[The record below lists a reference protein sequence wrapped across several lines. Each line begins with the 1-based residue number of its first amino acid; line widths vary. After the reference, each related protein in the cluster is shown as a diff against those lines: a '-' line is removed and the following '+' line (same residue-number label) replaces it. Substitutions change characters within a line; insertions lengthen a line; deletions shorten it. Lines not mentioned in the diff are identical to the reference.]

1 MAMAEATVQ
10 LGSEKHQGLILLALI
25 FLAVVGAALWYG
37 RLPRGEPLVVAV
49 ASPSISTG
57 AVESRP
63 IRVYVTGG
71 VLRPG
76 VYTMPVGARIEDAV
90 LAAGGLTVDADR
102 AQVNLAAVL
111 KDGQHIH
118 VATFRE
124 TLPPSAA
131 GAGSPQAGAT
141 PKVNINTA
149 SAADLEKLPRIGE
162 VTAGKIIAYRQAHG
176 PFSRIEE
183 LVELG
188 LVRPADFQQLE
199 DLICVQ

>member
-1 MAMAEATVQ
+1 MQ
-10 LGSEKHQGLILLALI
+10 LNSQKRQGLILLVLVL
-25 FLAVVGAALWYG
+25 LAVVGAALWYE
-37 RLPRGEPLVVAV
+37 RLPRGEPLVVPV
-49 ASPSISTG
+49 ASPSTSTG
-57 AVESRP
+57 ATESRS
-63 IRVYVTGG
+63 IKVYVTGG
-71 VLRPG
+71 VVRPG
-76 VYTMPVGARIEDAV
+76 VYTVPVGARIEDAV

-102 AQVNLAAVL
+102 AQTNLAAVL

-131 GAGSPQAGAT
+131 GAGSPEAGAAA
-141 PKVNINTA
+141 KLNINTA

-176 PFSRIEE
+176 PFGRIEE
-183 LVELG
+183 LVEFG
-188 LVRPADFQQLE
+188 LVRQADFQQLE